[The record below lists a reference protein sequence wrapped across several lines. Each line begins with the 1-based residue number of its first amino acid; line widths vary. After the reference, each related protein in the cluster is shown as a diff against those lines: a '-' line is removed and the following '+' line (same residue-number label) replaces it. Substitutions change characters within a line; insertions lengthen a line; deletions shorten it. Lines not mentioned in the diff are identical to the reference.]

1 MGELPLRGA
10 ARWGDGGGS
19 TWGSFRCEGLLDGG
33 WRRLQMGELPLR
45 GAARWGDGG
54 GSTWG
59 SFRCAGLLDGG
70 VEEAAH
76 GGASA
81 VRGCL
86 MGGWSRLLLLGYLWS
101 ILNPMALRAGRLCSF
116 PLCVPWVPGSVQ

>member
-10 ARWGDGGGS
+10 ARSEEGRGS
-19 TWGSFRCEGLLDGG
+19 KRGSFRCAGLLDGGVEEAAHGGASAARGCLMGG

-70 VEEAAH
+70 MEEAAH
-76 GGASA
+76 
-81 VRGCL
+81 
-86 MGGWSRLLLLGYLWS
+86 MGEL
-101 ILNPMALRAGRLCSF
+101 
-116 PLCVPWVPGSVQ
+116 PLCAAA